1 LKGGGEI
8 FLPNDRC
15 LFSGDFHVG
24 FHSGLERREG
34 IMLGLF
40 FGGVKFV
47 KGRRLENM
55 CNLLTDNIKKPLFPR

>member
-24 FHSGLERREG
+24 FHSGLERHRL

-40 FGGVKFV
+40 FGGGKICQGAKF
-47 KGRRLENM
+47 
-55 CNLLTDNIKKPLFPR
+55 